1 MQTKVRCW
9 VQNSSW
15 QKKKKSQTALQENI
29 YPHNKVVV
37 SKASPRV
44 IKLDPALMFKYV
56 RLDGTVQ
63 LVHIQVELPAVL
75 VEFCTG
81 WWIDDGLT
89 MGGHSKHMSADN
101 MDMQSD
107 QMFWLTWAN
116 WAAVACCNSVRIKV
130 ILYSYCTHTNYIKMK
145 KTGWSYCPKLL
156 NFTLAVQTVRIFSH
170 QTNLFIHWPFSY
182 WHYCLSVCGLCSC
195 ITQME

>member
-1 MQTKVRCW
+1 MLLGRKNHENTVNADKGQMLSAEQFLT
-9 VQNSSW
+9 
-15 QKKKKSQTALQENI
+15 KKKKSQTALQENI

-37 SKASPRV
+37 LKASPRV

-89 MGGHSKHMSADN
+89 M
-101 MDMQSD
+101 
-107 QMFWLTWAN
+107 
-116 WAAVACCNSVRIKV
+116 
-130 ILYSYCTHTNYIKMK
+130 
-145 KTGWSYCPKLL
+145 
-156 NFTLAVQTVRIFSH
+156 
-170 QTNLFIHWPFSY
+170 
-182 WHYCLSVCGLCSC
+182 
-195 ITQME
+195 

>member
-1 MQTKVRCW
+1 MDKVNIFTVLFCRLVCFIW
-9 VQNSSW
+9 FLEAVSREMLLGRKSHENTVNADKGQMLSAE
-15 QKKKKSQTALQENI
+15 QFLTKKKKSQTALQENI

-37 SKASPRV
+37 LKASPRV

-89 MGGHSKHMSADN
+89 MGGHSKHSCKE
-101 MDMQSD
+101 SIS
-107 QMFWLTWAN
+107 FSTW
-116 WAAVACCNSVRIKV
+116 V
-130 ILYSYCTHTNYIKMK
+130 L
-145 KTGWSYCPKLL
+145 
-156 NFTLAVQTVRIFSH
+156 FT
-170 QTNLFIHWPFSY
+170 
-182 WHYCLSVCGLCSC
+182 
-195 ITQME
+195 

>member
-1 MQTKVRCW
+1 
-9 VQNSSW
+9 
-15 QKKKKSQTALQENI
+15 
-29 YPHNKVVV
+29 
-37 SKASPRV
+37 
-44 IKLDPALMFKYV
+44 
-56 RLDGTVQ
+56 
-63 LVHIQVELPAVL
+63 
-75 VEFCTG
+75 
-81 WWIDDGLT
+81 
-89 MGGHSKHMSADN
+89 MSADN

-182 WHYCLSVCGLCSC
+182 WHYCLSVCGYVVVLHRWNKSLFLSHSGKEWK
-195 ITQME
+195 TQTNMWAVPTCWWGLSERGPGPAQHLAAVSKSWLLVPAY